1 MPMIEKLYRLLI
13 QAASSLQS
21 PLLLLIRL
29 YWGWQ
34 FMQTGWGKLHDLDKV
49 TGYFTDLG
57 IPAPAFN
64 AYFVSGLEFVGGILL
79 IAGLASRPIALMC
92 VIDMI
97 VAFIAGDR
105 DNLKLIFSDP
115 DKFQAAAPYQFLF
128 AFLIVLI
135 FGPGL
140 FSLDALIERLRS
152 KRAASA

>member
-1 MPMIEKLYRLLI
+1 MQMIEKLYRLLI
-13 QAASSLQS
+13 RVSDSLQS

-79 IAGLASRPIALMC
+79 IVGLASRPIALMC

-97 VAFIAGDR
+97 VAFVAGDR

-140 FSLDALIERLRS
+140 FSLDALIANMRGERS
-152 KRAASA
+152 PSS

>member
-1 MPMIEKLYRLLI
+1 MQMIEKLYRLLI

-34 FMQTGWGKLHDLDKV
+34 FMQTGWGKLHDISKV
-49 TGYFTDLG
+49 IGYFTDLG

-79 IAGLASRPIALMC
+79 MVGLASRPIALMC

-97 VAFIAGDR
+97 VAFVKGDL

-115 DKFQAAAPYQFLF
+115 DKFQAASPYPFLF
-128 AFLIVLI
+128 AFLIVLV

-140 FSLDALIERLRS
+140 FSLDALIERMRG
-152 KRAASA
+152 KGAPTV

>member
-1 MPMIEKLYRLLI
+1 MQMIEKLYRLLI

-34 FMQTGWGKLHDLDKV
+34 FMQTGWGKLHDISKV
-49 TGYFTDLG
+49 IGYFTDLG

-79 IAGLASRPIALMC
+79 MVGLASRPIALMC

-97 VAFIAGDR
+97 VAFVKGDL

-115 DKFQAAAPYQFLF
+115 DKFQAASPYPFLF
-128 AFLIVLI
+128 AFLIVLV

-140 FSLDALIERLRS
+140 FSLDALIERMRRKGS
-152 KRAASA
+152 PSA